1 MKKIL
6 LACGFAIASVGL
18 FSTVSGEYTN
28 GYIQTEN
35 VVVSESF
42 QDTIPGRKRDT
53 TNRKPL
59 PQDTIRRDSGYVNL
73 IVPIK

>member
-1 MKKIL
+1 MW
-6 LACGFAIASVGL
+6 FAVASVGL
-18 FSTVSGEYTN
+18 FSTVSGETN
-28 GYIQTEN
+28 GYAQTEN

-59 PQDTIRRDSGYVNL
+59 PQDTMRRDSGYVNL

>member
-18 FSTVSGEYTN
+18 FSTASGENN
-28 GYIQTEN
+28 GYVHTEN
-35 VVVSESF
+35 VVVSENF